1 MIRCPRPYEDS
12 VYPPQG
18 ITEMTEIHYELR
30 EKDLLAFN
38 DHQLKKAESIQ
49 KTLRRHQ
56 ATIPGFLALIALFVW
71 FYYQDSLTA
80 GWIGLIAATWGF
92 GAPFFLTWNARR
104 KVQKLY
110 SDEDK
115 ARILGQ
121 YTLRIEPK
129 QLVEVSKSGESRI
142 EWKDVLR
149 IEAAKNYAFIFVSM
163 DSAII
168 IPRKT
173 VSEGDILE
181 FFKETERHIDQAA

>member
-1 MIRCPRPYEDS
+1 
-12 VYPPQG
+12 
-18 ITEMTEIHYELR
+18 MTEIQYEVR

-38 DHQLKKAESIQ
+38 DHQLKKTESIQ
-49 KTLRRHQ
+49 KTLKRHQ
-56 ATIPGFLALIALFVW
+56 ATIPGMLAMIALFVW

-80 GWIGLIAATWGF
+80 GWIGLIAAIWGF

-104 KVQKLY
+104 KVKQLY

-115 ARILGQ
+115 ARVLGQ
-121 YTLRIEPK
+121 YTLKIEPK
-129 QLVEVSKSGESRI
+129 ELVEISKDGESKI

-173 VSEGDILE
+173 VIKGDILE
-181 FFKETERHIDQAA
+181 FFKETEQHIDRVA